1 MKLESCPR
9 PHRAAVSFPA
19 VAPAGGCCI
28 PGRQQEMVRG
38 PRAGPAPPAK
48 GRGRSRFSTSRLGGL
63 RPQAPPAGPRAPGS
77 SSESG
82 PASRSADS
90 GRGSSDTSPRSGPV
104 DSTGEGGFSLSL
116 TPEAMLLIQRRSL
129 ELQPLGAGRSRRQGP
144 RWAAAADIRGLVKIS
159 LLNNQHKYDDVEYEE
174 EEEEGGPGDPALH
187 QRCLDWLHGVQEA
200 ATRPRTLS

>member
-38 PRAGPAPPAK
+38 PRTGPAPPAG

-90 GRGSSDTSPRSGPV
+90 DTSARSGPV
-104 DSTGEGGFSLSL
+104 DSTGEGDFSLSL
-116 TPEAMLLIQRRSL
+116 TPEAVL
-129 ELQPLGAGRSRRQGP
+129 ELQPLRAGRSRRQGP
-144 RWAAAADIRGLVKIS
+144 GWASAADIRGLVKIS
-159 LLNNQHKYDDVEYEE
+159 LLNNQHKYDDVEE
-174 EEEEGGPGDPALH
+174 EEEEGGPSDPALH

-200 ATRPRTLS
+200 ATRPQDRTESGGR